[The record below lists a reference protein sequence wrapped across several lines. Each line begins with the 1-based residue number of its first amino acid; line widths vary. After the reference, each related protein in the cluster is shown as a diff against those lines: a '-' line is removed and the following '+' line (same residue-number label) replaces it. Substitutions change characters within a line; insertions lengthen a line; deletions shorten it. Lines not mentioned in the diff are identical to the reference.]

1 MVTRFKWVSPQ
12 GAAVAAVF
20 AAVLTTALAVYVHG
34 LWDLCYP
41 FHQGA
46 SQTFLGVA
54 LLLEV
59 RVVGEHLLT
68 FVDFQLGVQLLQ
80 LILKRE
86 GDCKCWV
93 AFK

>member
-1 MVTRFKWVSPQ
+1 M
-12 GAAVAAVF
+12 F
-20 AAVLTTALAVYVHG
+20 AAVLTTALPVYVHG

-46 SQTFLGVA
+46 TQTFLGVA

-68 FVDFQLGVQLLQ
+68 FVDLELGIELLQ
-80 LILKRE
+80 LVLKKE
-86 GDCKCWV
+86 GDCECLA
-93 AFK
+93 AFE